1 LGEAEEVRKFFPST
15 LTPYDGQL
23 KALEEIAAS
32 FNDGKRF
39 FILEGPTGFGKSAVG
54 KAVLNLCG
62 KGFITSPL
70 NSLVRQYTQDS
81 NLGLVQVRGQSTYN
95 CTAFPP

>member
-1 LGEAEEVRKFFPST
+1 MRKFFPST

-39 FILEGPTGFGKSAVG
+39 FILEGPTGFGKYTVG

-70 NSLVRQYTQDS
+70 NSLVRQYAQTQFKARAS
-81 NLGLVQVRGQSTYN
+81 CKVSQRITV
-95 CTAFPP
+95 PPSPLEL